1 MREVI
6 PLLDLCEELKSN
18 GMLESDIVPEIKCT
32 VFEDN
37 VGAIE
42 IAKSPKMRPR
52 TKYINA
58 KYHFFRRFVAIGK
71 IVLQYVPS
79 KEQLAD
85 IMTKPLPAEEFVRLR
100 VKIMGW

>member
-1 MREVI
+1 MTLTPTV
-6 PLLDLCEELKSN
+6 
-18 GMLESDIVPEIKCT
+18 KCT

-42 IAKSPKMRPR
+42 IAKVPKMRPR

-58 KYHFFRRFVAIGK
+58 KYHHFRRWVALGK
-71 IVLQYVPS
+71 VVLQVLQYVPS

-85 IMTKPLPAEEFVRLR
+85 VLTKPLPAEEFVKLR
-100 VKIMGW
+100 QKIMGW